1 MQQPKRFYHGAACS
15 ECSAQRA
22 EFERYLLAQAMANNR
37 RAREFRFAPL
47 LDVALV
53 LVVAI
58 LTFYTGVVLSRFG
71 LAEVIR
77 QAWRVAQ

>member
-1 MQQPKRFYHGAACS
+1 MQQPKRFYHGAACP
-15 ECSAQRA
+15 ECSAQWV

-37 RAREFRFAPL
+37 RARDFRFKPL

-71 LAEVIR
+71 LAEIVRHIG
-77 QAWRVAQ
+77 RVAQ